1 MSLTGKLQGEDKH
14 EAREAK
20 YAKRVALYSRSRR
33 VYEVEWCVQNYMLEK
48 AFWLWREWNRMKRL
62 ETRIQLWDCEN
73 NLGKDDNDLAEQG
86 YWDQTKC
93 TNAKDIQNV

>member
-1 MSLTGKLQGEDKH
+1 MRPEKQNMPRGLHFILGVGEFTKLSG
-14 EAREAK
+14 
-20 YAKRVALYSRSRR
+20 
-33 VYEVEWCVQNYMLEK
+33 VQNYMLEK

-73 NLGKDDNDLAEQG
+73 NLGEDDNDLAEQG